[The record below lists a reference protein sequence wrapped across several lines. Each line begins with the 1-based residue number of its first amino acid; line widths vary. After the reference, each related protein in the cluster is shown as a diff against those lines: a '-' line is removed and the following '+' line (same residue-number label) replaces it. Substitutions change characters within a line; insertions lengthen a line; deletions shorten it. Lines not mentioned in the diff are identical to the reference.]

1 MNIPANFDRGQNE
14 SRYWSPKLNLTSCN
28 ISASISSEHVKE
40 HENDRHVAVAAALAV
55 AVAINVGAFV
65 GM

>member
-1 MNIPANFDRGQNE
+1 MSLPVCG
-14 SRYWSPKLNLTSCN
+14 
-28 ISASISSEHVKE
+28 ISASISSEHVIE